1 MNKKLADVVRK
12 DMLKKKAGKELNQ
25 KHFISDVADMKDA
38 AQKMKYVHHY
48 QDPTEYRFDGTGHNR
63 YKTISF
69 EEALK
74 LAGEDLWYAIDRA
87 IGHLTANVKLDNGE
101 EIEVDATPYRK
112 G

>member
-1 MNKKLADVVRK
+1 MNKKLANIVK
-12 DMLKKKAGKELNQ
+12 QDMLKKKADKDLNQ

-38 AQKMKYVHHY
+38 APKMKYVHHY

-87 IGHLTANVKLDNGE
+87 IGHLTAYVKLDNGE